1 MSEYRNGDL
10 SPAERRLRASL
21 ASHASWAKTDDRSA
35 RTAAARRKFDE
46 RFEREVD
53 PEGVLSPA
61 ERTRRAANAR
71 KAYYAR
77 LALKSAQARRRRG
90 SGAA

>member
-1 MSEYRNGDL
+1 MSDPFSGL
-10 SPAERRLRASL
+10 TPGERRLRASL
-21 ASHASWAKTDDRSA
+21 ASHASWAKTDDRTA
-35 RTAAARRKFDE
+35 RTAAARRAFDE

-53 PEGVLSPA
+53 PDGVLAPA

-77 LALKSAQARRRRG
+77 LALASAKARRRRG
-90 SGAA
+90 GAA